1 MINKIDI
8 AFFVVTAL
16 LAAVLWV
23 MTRLV

>member
-16 LAAVLWV
+16 LTAVLWV
-23 MTRLV
+23 MTRFV

>member
-23 MTRLV
+23 MTRFI